1 MSKIQLDVH
10 AHLIPIEYVSDAP
23 GVAWDAA
30 AQALS
35 VDGKIIGLKQLFQP
49 AALLAWM
56 DKNDVAQAWISVP
69 PPAYRQQ
76 LNERASEDWSN
87 RLNEGAAATSAQ
99 YPDRL
104 KPLYHLPVEHPGL
117 AAKLAHA
124 LDAERFALCAGGETD
139 LTFSDARLDP
149 LWSIMDARKA
159 FVFLHPGRCCD
170 GRLSPF
176 YLENLVGNPHET
188 AVTVA
193 HLVFGGVLTRFPNI
207 RFCLSH
213 GGGTVPM
220 IAGRWQ
226 RGFDTEQPGV
236 DTRTA
241 PPAVVLSGL
250 YVDCLTHS
258 RAALACSAEVF
269 GQGRLLFGS
278 DWPFLMGLS
287 QPHDY
292 LAQLPQALR
301 DQIYNAGPEL
311 LGTPGLLSPQVGND
325 N

>member
-1 MSKIQLDVH
+1 MSTIQLDVH
-10 AHLIPIEYVSDAP
+10 AHLIPADYVSDAP
-23 GVAWDAA
+23 GVAWDSA
-30 AQALS
+30 AQTLC
-35 VDGKIIGLKQLFQP
+35 VDDKVISLKQLFQP
-49 AALLAWM
+49 AALIAWM
-56 DKNDVAQAWISVP
+56 DKHDVAQAWISIP

-76 LNERASEDWSN
+76 LGETASEDWSK
-87 RLNEGAAATSAQ
+87 RLNEGAAATSAR
-99 YPDRL
+99 YPGRL
-104 KPLYHLPVEHPGL
+104 QPLYHLPVEHPRL
-117 AAKLAHA
+117 AAKLAREM
-124 LDAERFALCAGGETD
+124 DAERFALCAGGETD
-139 LTFSDARLDP
+139 LTFSDARLDS

-170 GRLSPF
+170 GRLSTF

-193 HLVFGGVLTRFPNI
+193 HLVFGGVLKRFPNI

-241 PPAVVLSGL
+241 SPAVLLSAL
-250 YVDCLTHS
+250 YADCLTHS
-258 RAALACSAEVF
+258 PAALACSAEVF
-269 GQGRLLFGS
+269 GTGRLLFGS

-292 LAQLPQALR
+292 LAHLPRELR
-301 DQIYNAGPEL
+301 DQIYSAGPEQL
-311 LGTPGLLSPQVGND
+311 EPS
-325 N
+325 

>member
-1 MSKIQLDVH
+1 MSKIKLDVH
-10 AHLIPIEYVSDAP
+10 AHLISTAYVSDAP

-30 AQALS
+30 AQSLS
-35 VDGKIIGLKQLFQP
+35 LDGKVIGLKQLFQP
-49 AALLAWM
+49 EALIAWM
-56 DKNDVAQAWISVP
+56 DKHDVAQAWISVP

-76 LNERASEDWSN
+76 LDEGASEDWSN
-87 RLNEGAAATSAQ
+87 RLNEGAAATAAR

-117 AAKLAHA
+117 AAKLARA
-124 LDAERFALCAGGETD
+124 LDAEHFSLCAGGETD
-139 LTFSDARLDP
+139 LTFSDARLEP
-149 LWSIMDARKA
+149 LWSILDARKA

-170 GRLSPF
+170 GRLSAF

-193 HLVFGGVLTRFPNI
+193 HLVFGGILKRFSDI

-220 IAGRWQ
+220 LAGRWQ
-226 RGFDTEQPGV
+226 HGFETKQPGV
-236 DTRTA
+236 DMQMT
-241 PPAVVLSGL
+241 PPAALLSAL

-258 RAALACSAEVF
+258 PAALACSAEIF
-269 GQGRLLFGS
+269 AKERLLFGS

-292 LAQLPQALR
+292 LAHLPQALR

-311 LGTPGLLSPQVGND
+311 LGASQITPPASQQR
-325 N
+325 